1 MQRFGTVARTMNGA
15 KGTNNFLLVGF
26 KKLTDGNRLSG
37 QTCWIGSVLVASSWP
52 LISVWS
58 KDSAEV
64 AAEVVD
70 SPESDKCCW
79 RSESVLAI
87 SICSSSAAKIRNSS
101 SSLLLTERV
110 NEFNVKYVDF
120 LSIHDKDSNYNSEK
134 KKNWKNYAELLTCCK
149 CLTFFCQPEGSF
161 LDAITPCQGDHAV
174 FQAVTK
180 FHKRVFHKPRW
191 DF

>member
-134 KKNWKNYAELLTCCK
+134 KRIEKTTLNYLPAVSVSRFSVNQRAASWTLSHRAKATM
-149 CLTFFCQPEGSF
+149 QSF
-161 LDAITPCQGDHAV
+161 RQ
-174 FQAVTK
+174 
-180 FHKRVFHKPRW
+180 
-191 DF
+191 